1 MKTKLQAKDAPKA
14 YKERAKDTI
23 DNQSGAILA
32 LVGRTGANYSIDYAT
47 DIKLSL
53 ASTFKPIPYT
63 VAIAEGI
70 SPNENLSCA
79 DWQGKDGY
87 TIPACHQGDRNLT
100 LAESL
105 AHSENPPRTPFS

>member
-53 ASTFKPIPYT
+53 ASTFKLIPYT
-63 VAIAEGI
+63 VAIAEEI
-70 SPNENLSCA
+70 SPKDSLPYA

-87 TIPACHQGDRNLT
+87 TNYLCLPRSIWKGRVSN
-100 LAESL
+100 SL
-105 AHSENPPRTPFS
+105 YY